1 MSVTNSVYTTGALVC
16 TLLFTSPCV
25 AQGTSAT
32 YLDYRTT
39 APAAWTTRAPASS
52 MRLAEFTTPGAAGK
66 AGAEVIVYFFGK
78 GAGGSP
84 DANLNRWK
92 SQFSN
97 PTGAPV
103 KENVSVDSKG
113 PFPLTIAEYS
123 GTYARG
129 IGAGSEPEQ
138 ARPEHMLVAVV
149 TETPHGTLFFQLFGP
164 IASVESQRAA
174 YLAFVRG
181 LK

>member
-1 MSVTNSVYTTGALVC
+1 MYTAGALVC
-16 TLLFTSPCV
+16 TLLFASPGA
-25 AQGTSAT
+25 AQGTPAT
-32 YLDYRTT
+32 YLDYHTT
-39 APAAWTTRAPASS
+39 APASWATRAPASS
-52 MRLAEFTTPGAAGK
+52 MRLAEFTTPGVAGK

-103 KENVSVDSKG
+103 IERVSVDSKG
-113 PFPLTIAEYS
+113 PFPLTIAEYE

-149 TETPHGTLFFQLFGP
+149 AETPLGMIFFQLFGP
-164 IASVESQRAA
+164 VQSVEAEKA
-174 YLAFVRG
+174 TYLQFVRG

>member
-1 MSVTNSVYTTGALVC
+1 MPANRAVYTASAVMG
-16 TLLFTSPCV
+16 TLLFASSGI

-32 YLDYRTT
+32 YLDYNTI
-39 APAAWTTRAPASS
+39 APATWTTRAPASS
-52 MRLAEFTTPGAAGK
+52 MRLAEFTTPGVAGK

-97 PTGAPV
+97 PSGAPV
-103 KENVSVDSKG
+103 VERISVDSKG
-113 PFPLTIAEYS
+113 PFPLTIAEYE

-149 TETPHGTLFFQLFGP
+149 TETPHGTIFFQLFGP
-164 IASVESQRAA
+164 IQSVEAQKAA
-174 YLAFVRG
+174 YLQFVRG